1 MRTIAVIPARFHSQR
16 LPGKPLAD
24 LGGRPLVE
32 HVYRRSSE
40 ARLVDRVLVAT
51 DDSRIQ
57 DAVAAFGGECVLT
70 SPDHPSGTDRIAE
83 AVANL
88 EVDLVVNVQGD
99 EPFVEARDIDL
110 AVGACQSD
118 KTGPVIATLATEI
131 ATAEEL
137 WDPNAVKVVV
147 DRRGFAL
154 YFSRSPIPFVATA
167 KMSRDELRRRFE
179 QGVDPMLGSC
189 FKHVGLY
196 VYPKPILEEL
206 TRAEPSPLERL
217 EKLEQLRALE
227 HRIPIRV
234 ETTENAGIGIDT
246 PDDLERARQMLRKSS
261 SQAKARPSAETAHRS
276 LP

>member
-51 DDSRIQ
+51 DDSRIR
-57 DAVAAFGGECVLT
+57 DTVTAFGGECVLT
-70 SPDHPSGTDRIAE
+70 SPKHQSGTDRVAE
-83 AVANL
+83 AVADL

-99 EPFVEARDIDL
+99 EPFVEAQDIDL
-110 AVGACQSD
+110 VVGACQSNE
-118 KTGPVIATLATEI
+118 KGSVIATLASPI
-131 ATAEEL
+131 ATSEEFQ
-137 WDPNAVKVVV
+137 DPNTVKVVV

-154 YFSRSPIPFVATA
+154 YFSRSPIPFAATTQV
-167 KMSRDELRRRFE
+167 SRGEPRLRAD
-179 QGVDPMLGSC
+179 QDDDPMLGSC

-196 VYPKPILEEL
+196 AYPKPVLQEL
-206 TRAEPSPLERL
+206 TAAEPSPLERL

-227 HRIPIRV
+227 NGIPIRV
-234 ETTENAGIGIDT
+234 EITESAGIGIDT
-246 PDDLERARQMLRKSS
+246 PADLERARGLYAKLI
-261 SQAKARPSAETAHRS
+261 SQAGDGVGRS
-276 LP
+276 FP

>member
-32 HVYRRSSE
+32 HVYRRSAE

-57 DAVAAFGGECVLT
+57 DAVTAFGGECVLT
-70 SPDHPSGTDRIAE
+70 SPEHPTGTDRVAE
-83 AVANL
+83 AVADI
-88 EVDLVVNVQGD
+88 EVDLVINVQGD
-99 EPFVEARDIDL
+99 EPFVEPQDIDQ
-110 AVGACQSD
+110 AVGACQSHE
-118 KTGPVIATLATEI
+118 TGPVIATLASPIT
-131 ATAEEL
+131 TAAEF

-167 KMSRDELRRRFE
+167 QMSRDELRRRFD
-179 QGVDPMLGSC
+179 QGDDPVLGSC

-196 VYPKPILEEL
+196 VYPKRVLQTL
-206 TRAEPSPLERL
+206 TQTEPSPLERL

-227 HRIPIRV
+227 NGIPIRV
-234 ETTENAGIGIDT
+234 EITESAGIGIDT
-246 PDDLERARQMLRKSS
+246 PADLERARKLFRKLL
-261 SQAKARPSAETAHRS
+261 SQAGDTARRS
-276 LP
+276 LE

>member
-1 MRTIAVIPARFHSQR
+1 MRTIAVIPARFDSQR

-51 DDSRIQ
+51 DDPRIR
-57 DAVAAFGGECVLT
+57 DAVIAFGGECVLT
-70 SPDHPSGTDRIAE
+70 SPKHLSGTDRVAE
-83 AVANL
+83 AL
-88 EVDLVVNVQGD
+88 TDIEVDWVVNVQGD
-99 EPFVEARDIDL
+99 EPFVEAQDIDR
-110 AVGACQSD
+110 VVDACQSGE
-118 KTGPVIATLATEI
+118 TGPMIATLASPI
-131 ATAEEL
+131 ATAEEF

-167 KMSRDELRRRFE
+167 RMNRDELRRRFN
-179 QGVDPMLGSC
+179 QGDDVGLGSC
-189 FKHVGLY
+189 LKHVGLY
-196 VYPKPILEEL
+196 VYPKPVLQEL

-227 HRIPIRV
+227 NGIPIKV
-234 ETTENAGIGIDT
+234 EITESAGIGIDT
-246 PDDLERARQMLRKSS
+246 PADLERARTLFGKLA
-261 SQAKARPSAETAHRS
+261 SQAGDTVPRS
-276 LP
+276 LQ

>member
-32 HVYRRSSE
+32 HVYRRSAE

-51 DDSRIQ
+51 DDPRIQ
-57 DAVAAFGGECVLT
+57 DAVTAFGGECVLT
-70 SPDHPSGTDRIAE
+70 SPEHLTGTDRVAE
-83 AVANL
+83 AVADI

-99 EPFVEARDIDL
+99 EPFVEPQDIDQ
-110 AVGACQSD
+110 AVGACQSHE
-118 KTGPVIATLATEI
+118 TGPVIATLASPIT
-131 ATAEEL
+131 TAAEF

-167 KMSRDELRRRFE
+167 QMSRDELRRRFD
-179 QGVDPMLGSC
+179 QGDDLALGSC

-196 VYPKPILEEL
+196 VYPKRVLQKL
-206 TRAEPSPLERL
+206 TQTEPSPLERL

-227 HRIPIRV
+227 NGIPIRV
-234 ETTENAGIGIDT
+234 EITESAGIGIDT
-246 PDDLERARQMLRKSS
+246 PADLERARKLFRKLF
-261 SQAKARPSAETAHRS
+261 SQAGDTACRS
-276 LP
+276 LE

>member
-51 DDSRIQ
+51 DDSRIR
-57 DAVAAFGGECVLT
+57 DAVIAFGGECVLT
-70 SPDHPSGTDRIAE
+70 SPKHLSGTDRVAE
-83 AVANL
+83 AVTDI
-88 EVDLVVNVQGD
+88 EVDWVVNVQGD
-99 EPFVEARDIDL
+99 EPFVEAQDIDR
-110 AVGACQSD
+110 VVDACQSGE
-118 KTGPVIATLATEI
+118 TGPMIATLASPI
-131 ATAEEL
+131 ATAEEF

-167 KMSRDELRRRFE
+167 RMNRDELRRRFN
-179 QGVDPMLGSC
+179 QGDDVGLGSC
-189 FKHVGLY
+189 LKHVGLY
-196 VYPKPILEEL
+196 VYPKPVLQEL

-227 HRIPIRV
+227 NGIPIKV
-234 ETTENAGIGIDT
+234 EITESAGIGIDT
-246 PDDLERARQMLRKSS
+246 PADLERARTLFGKLA
-261 SQAKARPSAETAHRS
+261 SQAGDTVPRS
-276 LP
+276 LQ